1 MKCTKRMDFSPEL
14 VWKSGQS
21 AAFMSKLDK
30 NVKDVEIQKFSDE
43 CDIVYWRIN
52 LPPGIANRDFC
63 VMRLLRARPEIQSFE
78 TLLISAVHPNF
89 PEKKGSTR
97 AFLFAYSNVQ
107 AAPGA
112 PLDAN
117 GVPTAATNMSLGFT
131 DVRGSIPPKLMEKM
145 MCVLDPKP
153 GPSVLTHAGVMRLMQ
168 HRWLTHYTGWLLHCR
183 ITLSDK
189 QAQTTINTLA
199 AAKREGLL
207 S

>member
-1 MKCTKRMDFSPEL
+1 MRIHPQCCSCATTFAACSEPTSCMSRYCAGMVVKCTKRMDFSPEL

-30 NVKDVEIQKFSDE
+30 NVKDVAIQKFSDE

-52 LPPGIANRDFC
+52 LPPGITNRDFC
-63 VMRLLRARPEIQSFE
+63 VMRLLRARPEVHSYE

-89 PEKKGSTR
+89 PEKKGTTR

-112 PLDAN
+112 PLDAH
-117 GVPTAATNMSLGFT
+117 GVPSAATNMSLGFT

-145 MCVLDPKP
+145 MCVAPAR
-153 GPSVLTHAGVMRLMQ
+153 GRAH
-168 HRWLTHYTGWLLHCR
+168 
-183 ITLSDK
+183 LS
-189 QAQTTINTLA
+189 Q
-199 AAKREGLL
+199 
-207 S
+207 